1 MGGVV
6 RISFAKYKQGAIRE
20 STFALDT
27 QTDVS
32 VQEQT
37 VEIASQVDHPSSAG
51 LACLLW
57 CLAALNY
64 SIAIDTAGAL
74 VFITV

>member
-1 MGGVV
+1 MPNPSKVD
-6 RISFAKYKQGAIRE
+6 SSAIRQ
-20 STFALDT
+20 SSFALDT

-57 CLAALNY
+57 CLAALNC
-64 SIAIDTAGAL
+64 SIVIDTAGAL
-74 VFITV
+74 VVITV